1 MSEPDIPRLSDE
13 ALANDSTRVAVA
25 AGPLAGPVL
34 ARVVGIGASR
44 ADLPVDRLD
53 DALLLADVIAAH
65 APSLV
70 PEGRIELTST
80 SLDGRLELRLGPL
93 RAGGA
98 EKLLDETSGPGRRQH
113 HHAAGERDERR
124 RAAGWRHARDRDRG
138 IAITCRA

>member
-1 MSEPDIPRLSDE
+1 MSEQGSPSAGPRTV
-13 ALANDSTRVAVA
+13 AADSTHVAVA

-70 PEGRIELTST
+70 PEGRIELTSR

-98 EKLLDETSGPGRRQH
+98 EKLLDETSGPGVGNIIMRLASATSVVEQQGGDTLVIEI
-113 HHAAGERDERR
+113 AA
-124 RAAGWRHARDRDRG
+124 
-138 IAITCRA
+138 

>member
-1 MSEPDIPRLSDE
+1 MNEPHTNGNTPE
-13 ALANDSTRVAVA
+13 APAQDSTHVAVA

-65 APSLV
+65 APALV
-70 PEGRIELTST
+70 PEGRIELTSRRL
-80 SLDGRLELRLGPL
+80 SGRLELRLGPL

-98 EKLLDETSGPGRRQH
+98 EKLLDETSGPGVGNIIMRLASATSVVEQQGGDTLVIEI
-113 HHAAGERDERR
+113 AA
-124 RAAGWRHARDRDRG
+124 
-138 IAITCRA
+138 

>member
-1 MSEPDIPRLSDE
+1 MGAAETNGHSAAE
-13 ALANDSTRVAVA
+13 ATEATRVAVA

-80 SLDGRLELRLGPL
+80 SLTGCLELRLGPL

-98 EKLLDETSGPGRRQH
+98 EKLLDETS
-113 HHAAGERDERR
+113 A
-124 RAAGWRHARDRDRG
+124 RAWATSSCAWPALTSVVEQQGGDTLVIEISA
-138 IAITCRA
+138 